1 MNQIASIAPDI
12 EIAPIAGIAPGEQSF
27 MTLDDRML
35 QAFAQSAL
43 ALGGER
49 QDVMQSISTEP
60 GKLSDL
66 GHLFALQ
73 QRISDYNLQVSL
85 TSAVTRKA
93 VSAVETLL
101 RA

>member
-1 MNQIASIAPDI
+1 MNQIASITPDI
-12 EIAPIAGIAPGEQSF
+12 EIAPIAGIAPGEKNF
-27 MTLDDRML
+27 MTLDERML
-35 QAFAQSAL
+35 QSFSQSAL
-43 ALGGER
+43 SLGSER
-49 QDVMQSISTEP
+49 QEVMQSITTEP
-60 GKLSDL
+60 GKLSDP

>member
-1 MNQIASIAPDI
+1 MNQIASITPDI
-12 EIAPIAGIAPGEQSF
+12 EIAPIAGVAPGEHNF
-27 MTLDDRML
+27 MTLDERML
-35 QAFAQSAL
+35 QSFSQSAL
-43 ALGGER
+43 SLGHER
-49 QDVMQSISTEP
+49 QEVMQSITTEP
-60 GKLSDL
+60 GKLSDP